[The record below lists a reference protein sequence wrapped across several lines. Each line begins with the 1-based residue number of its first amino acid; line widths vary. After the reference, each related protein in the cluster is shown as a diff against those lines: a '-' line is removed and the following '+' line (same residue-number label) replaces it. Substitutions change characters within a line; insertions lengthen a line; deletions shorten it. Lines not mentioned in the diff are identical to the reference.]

1 MRREDGKGTCE
12 HCGYVFPYEIVHNGF
27 NDSTF
32 AYCAKCGTTA
42 LLNLANL
49 EKRLATMPKLVVPIS
64 AEIENLLSPCPCG
77 GRFRGS
83 APARCPSCR
92 QPLSAELAAS
102 WIEGNAPG
110 TARGWRW
117 QRRWAGLYAL
127 IVGEQVVFDSWKAG

>member
-1 MRREDGKGTCE
+1 
-12 HCGYVFPYEIVHNGF
+12 
-27 NDSTF
+27 
-32 AYCAKCGTTA
+32 
-42 LLNLANL
+42 
-49 EKRLATMPKLVVPIS
+49 MPKLVVPIS

-92 QPLSAELAAS
+92 KALSAQLAAS

-117 QRRWAGLYAL
+117 QRSWAGLYAL
-127 IVGEQVVFDSWKAG
+127 IVGEQVVFDPWKAG